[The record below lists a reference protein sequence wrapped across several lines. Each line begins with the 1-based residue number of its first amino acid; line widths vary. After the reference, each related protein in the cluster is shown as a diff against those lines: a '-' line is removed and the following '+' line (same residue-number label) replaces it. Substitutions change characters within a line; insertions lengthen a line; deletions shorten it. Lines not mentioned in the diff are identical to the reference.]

1 MGTIFSAK
9 TKNINN
15 IIHIIDVEPINK
27 LSSQQSDSEYESD
40 SDDEININFEDNYE
54 DKEYNCEKIMIQSMH
69 HSNI

>member
-15 IIHIIDVEPINK
+15 IEPINK
-27 LSSQQSDSEYESD
+27 LSSQQSDSEYESE

>member
-15 IIHIIDVEPINK
+15 IEPINK

-54 DKEYNCEKIMIQSMH
+54 DKEYNCEKIMQQSMQ